1 MSAVERSVFGPFFA
15 VETHATTD
23 IPRPPWRPMAEL
35 TDGSGPLRDRI
46 SSVRSSLAA
55 RLPNSPAEVDLRVA
69 ASVAHLGLVARVLAP
84 SVAAATCGELT
95 ISQEPGDL
103 WWQDRLGGPYPL
115 SVVERAGETGTTPGT
130 VVESITQRVID
141 EAGISDRVLWGNIG
155 SAVNSAAKLVAA
167 SRPEL
172 TDAARKVADTYLRDP
187 RIDDGV
193 LRAGPDFRR
202 RSCCLIYQLADDRSA
217 VCGDCVLG

>member
-1 MSAVERSVFGPFFA
+1 
-15 VETHATTD
+15 
-23 IPRPPWRPMAEL
+23 MAEL
-35 TDGSGPLRDRI
+35 TGGSDILRNRI

-55 RLPNSPAEVDLRVA
+55 RVPNNPAEVDLRVA

-84 SVAAATCGELT
+84 SIAAATCGEPT

-103 WWQDRLGGPYPL
+103 WWQDQLGGPYPL
-115 SVVERAGETGTTPGT
+115 SVVERVGETGTAPGT
-130 VVESITQRVID
+130 VIESITQRVID
-141 EAGISDRVLWGNIG
+141 EAGISGRVLWGNVG
-155 SAVNSAAKLVAA
+155 SAVNSAVKVIAA

-172 TDAARKVADTYLRDP
+172 TEAAWEVADTYLRDP

-202 RSCCLIYQLADDRSA
+202 RSCCLIYQLANDRSA